1 MLARLI
7 CALDWSAN
15 ITLQREQIESI
26 NDRAALKVKDDDRWL
41 ATEVPLSEQSRAIVS
56 RHSNAIL
63 FEASQTISTHSL
75 PETWSVVQLCVN
87 ELLDCMFITRH
98 RHGQE
103 PVVFRLPFDRLGRR
117 EEEEELFTYQTAKL
131 ELLEIIQ
138 SSNSS
143 SQRAKHVDGTE
154 ARQQWW
160 TERRELD
167 SRLGA
172 LLENVEKRWL
182 GVFKV
187 ISALCHPSS
196 GLICSRYC
204 SLQALLGLRLLF
216 KRSRPK
222 SLTL

>member
-1 MLARLI
+1 MH
-7 CALDWSAN
+7 LDWSAN

-26 NDRAALKVKDDDRWL
+26 NDRAAAKVKDDNRWL
-41 ATEVPLSEQSRAIVS
+41 ATEVPLSEQSQVLVN
-56 RHSNAIL
+56 RHSNATLIDG
-63 FEASQTISTHSL
+63 SQALPTHSL
-75 PETWSVVQLCVN
+75 PESWSVVQLCVN

-103 PVVFRLPFDRLGRR
+103 PVVVRLPFDRLGRR

-138 SSNSS
+138 SSNAS

-160 TERRELD
+160 TERRALD
-167 SRLGA
+167 SRLGE

-187 ISALCHPSS
+187 ISALYYPSFD
-196 GLICSRYC
+196 LIYSRYC
-204 SLQALLGLRLLF
+204 SLQTLLGPRLLF
-216 KRSRPK
+216 KRSRLK
-222 SLTL
+222 SSTL